1 MSASTSATALL
12 LPLLALGLA
21 ASTCWGLIRFALKR
35 QRFTDVLD
43 QPNERSLHESPVPRI
58 GGYLMMQSIAIALLV
73 VGGWYSLADRC
84 PPAATCFWPGLNTY
98 QAILA
103 SLPLLLGAGLLTW
116 IGRLDDRG
124 PLSIKP
130 RLLAHLACAALVA
143 FSVSPSAATSLGL
156 ALGSLADAP
165 ESLITILVFIII
177 TLSVAWL
184 TNLYNFMDGSNGLAG
199 LMTLIGF
206 ATYAL
211 MAPTGTAL
219 EFLSAAC
226 AGAALGFL
234 LFNWDPAQIFMGD
247 AGSIPLGFLAAA
259 IGLTGAQAGYW
270 SWFLP
275 LGLFLPFIFDAT
287 TTLALRAWRGERI
300 TAAHRSHAYQILVMS
315 GLGHHRTALLFGG
328 LMVIC
333 SLTSATS
340 SYLSDPVK
348 WAVWAV
354 IILIHAG
361 VVMVARLKSS

>member
-1 MSASTSATALL
+1 MSASASVTALL
-12 LPLLALGLA
+12 LPLLTLCLA
-21 ASTCWGLIRFALKR
+21 AGTCWGLTKIALKR

-58 GGYLMMQSIAIALLV
+58 GGYLMMESIAISLFV

-84 PPAATCFWPGLNTY
+84 QLPATCFWPGLSNY
-98 QAILA
+98 QAIFA
-103 SLPLLLGAGLLTW
+103 SLSLLLGAGLLTW

-124 PLSIKP
+124 PLSVRP
-130 RLLAHLACAALVA
+130 RLLAHFACAALVA
-143 FSVSPSAATSLGL
+143 FTVSPSATTALGL
-156 ALGSLADAP
+156 AFGSAAYAP
-165 ESLITILVFIII
+165 DSLVTILVFVIIV
-177 TLSVAWL
+177 LGVAWL

-211 MAPTGTAL
+211 IAPSGTAL
-219 EFLSAAC
+219 EFISAAC

-234 LFNWDPAQIFMGD
+234 LFNWDPAHIFMGD

-287 TTLALRAWRGERI
+287 TTLVLRVWRGERI

-361 VVMVARLKSS
+361 VVMVARLKS